1 MDSVVK
7 RKEGEDQ
14 GAHHFISDRKVP
26 TSVEFRTHVRFAQAI
41 ERFEGW

>member
-1 MDSVVK
+1 MGSLVK

-26 TSVEFRTHVRFAQAI
+26 DDISVSVECKR
-41 ERFEGW
+41 